1 MGEVYRAT
9 DTKLKRPVA
18 VKILPWSLAADTDR
32 LARFQREAEVLAS
45 LNHPNIAAIY
55 GLEAIDGGQALVM
68 ELVEGEDLA
77 QRIARGPIPLDE
89 ALPIAKQ
96 IAEALEA
103 AHDAGVIHRD
113 LKPANIRIRSDGA
126 VKVLDFGLAK
136 LVEPEPASRSGREH
150 AFSSPTIT
158 SPAMMTGIGVIL
170 GTAAYMSPEQARG
183 NVADKRADIWAFGV
197 VVFEMLT
204 GDRLFAGETI
214 SDTLASV
221 LKTEPNWRALPA
233 DLPPRL
239 RGLLRWCLNKD
250 RKRRLRDI
258 GDARLQM
265 EDLIAGAAEEPGVV
279 AIAVSTPAWRGVLPW
294 VSTGA
299 LAAGL
304 VATLLWAVT
313 SQKSSPAA
321 LLRMSVELGAD
332 VSLVVGVGGQDPI
345 SLSPN
350 GTVLAF
356 VGQTRADGNAQLY
369 VRRLSESQAT
379 VLAGTDGAV
388 SPFFSPDG
396 HWIAFFADGKLK
408 KISVSGGATVAL
420 CDAPLSRGGDW
431 GDDGNIVFMPD
442 RLGSLMR
449 CSSAIPGGTPE
460 PIGTL
465 AKGEGTQRW
474 PQVLPGGR
482 AVLFTASSGDVSGY
496 NDANLVV
503 QRLPDGAREVVQKG
517 GFHGRYLSSGHLVFV
532 HDGTLFA
539 APFDVEQ
546 VRVTGP
552 PVPVL
557 EGMASQAGSGS
568 ASFAVSTSGM
578 FAYVPGTSTDAG
590 IPIHW
595 MDKSG
600 KTTALL
606 ARRIP
611 WLNVVFSPS
620 ADRLAFQSI
629 DGQSDIW
636 VYDWARDGLSKL
648 TTNPAADT
656 NPVWTPDGRRMAFA
670 STRDNKA
677 TPNLWWQRAEDSASP
692 ERLTVST
699 NVQLPGSWHPSSK
712 SLVFEEL
719 NQVTKGD
726 LMILPMEGDEKSGW
740 KPAKPTVFSNGPF
753 DERQP
758 TFSPDGKW
766 LAYVSNEAGRHEVY
780 VRAFQGPGKWQISTG
795 GGRTPTWSP
804 TTREL
809 YYGVPAASG
818 GTGQI
823 MVVPFTVEADS
834 LHAEKPRLWSEGR
847 YVFRGPNR
855 MFDLHRDGT
864 RFALAPSE
872 EAATGNPRDH
882 VTFLVNFSDEL
893 RRVAPVR

>member
-9 DTKLKRPVA
+9 DTKLKRQVA
-18 VKILPWSLAADTDR
+18 VKILPLSLAADSDR

-45 LNHPNIAAIY
+45 LNHPHIAAIY
-55 GLEAIDGGQALVM
+55 GLDATDGVQALVM

-103 AHDAGVIHRD
+103 AHESGVIHRD
-113 LKPANIRIRSDGA
+113 LKPANIKVRSDGA

-136 LVEPEPASRSGREH
+136 LVEAEAASQSAREDACPA
-150 AFSSPTIT
+150 PTIT

-197 VVFEMLT
+197 VLFEMLT
-204 GDRLFAGETI
+204 GDRLFTGETI

-233 DLPPRL
+233 DLPPQL
-239 RGLLRWCLNKD
+239 RGLLRWCLSKD
-250 RKRRLRDI
+250 PKRRLRDI
-258 GDARLQM
+258 GDARLQI
-265 EDLIAGAAEEPGVV
+265 EDLIAGAAEEAGRG
-279 AIAVSTPAWRGVLPW
+279 AIGFSPPVWRRVLPW
-294 VSTGA
+294 AFISA

-304 VATLLWAVT
+304 AATLLWGVPW
-313 SQKSSPAA
+313 QKPSPAA
-321 LLRMSVELGAD
+321 LMRMSVELGSD

-350 GTVLAF
+350 GTVVAF
-356 VGQTRADGNAQLY
+356 VGQNRAGGSAQLY
-369 VRRLSESQAT
+369 VRRLNESQAT

-396 HWIAFFADGKLK
+396 QGIAFFADGKLK
-408 KISVSGGATVAL
+408 KIAVSGGATVTL

-449 CSSAIPGGTPE
+449 CSSAIPGGTPQ

-465 AKGEGTQRW
+465 AEGEGTQRW

-503 QRLPDGAREVVQKG
+503 QQLPNGAREVVQKG

-539 APFDVEQ
+539 APFDLAQ
-546 VRVTGP
+546 LRVTGP

-557 EGMASQAGSGS
+557 EGVTSQAGSGS
-568 ASFAVSTSGM
+568 ASFAVSASGM
-578 FAYVPGTSTDAG
+578 FAYVPGTITDAG

-595 MDKSG
+595 MDHEG
-600 KTTALL
+600 KTTPLL
-606 ARRIP
+606 ARRMP
-611 WLNVVFSPS
+611 WLNLVFSPAS
-620 ADRLAFQSI
+620 DRIAFQSI
-629 DGQSDIW
+629 DGQNDIW

-648 TTNPAADT
+648 TTDPASDT
-656 NPVWTPDGRRMAFA
+656 NPVWTPDGRRIAFA
-670 STRDNKA
+670 STRDNKS
-677 TPNLWWQRAEDSASP
+677 TPNLWWQRAEDTASP

-699 NVQLPGSWHPSSK
+699 NEQLPGSWHPSGK

-719 NQVTKGD
+719 NRVTKGD

-740 KPAKPTVFSNGPF
+740 KAAKPTVFSNAPF

-758 TFSPDGKW
+758 TFSPDGRW

-780 VRAFQGPGKWQISTG
+780 VRAFEGPGKWQISTG
-795 GGRTPTWSP
+795 GGRTPTWSR
-804 TTREL
+804 TEREL
-809 YYGVPAASG
+809 YYGMPTAGG

-823 MVVPFTVEADS
+823 MAVRYTVEEDS
-834 LHAEKPRLWSEGR
+834 LRPEKPRVWSETR
-847 YVFRGPNR
+847 YAFRGPNR

-864 RFALAPSE
+864 RFALA
-872 EAATGNPRDH
+872 AAQQVAAGGRRDH
-882 VTFLVNFSDEL
+882 VTFLLNFSDEL